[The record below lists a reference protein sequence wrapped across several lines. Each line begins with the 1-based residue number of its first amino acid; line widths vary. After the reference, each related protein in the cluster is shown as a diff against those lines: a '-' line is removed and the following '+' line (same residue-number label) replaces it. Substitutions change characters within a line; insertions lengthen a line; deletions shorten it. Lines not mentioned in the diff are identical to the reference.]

1 MILRNATIGKKLIV
15 LIASSILIFFIVG
28 GTGYYFMNDMKK
40 NSEVMYQDA
49 LLPIDWQSQI
59 QTNNRA
65 IEGHTLEMLVSSDV
79 KERQALKEL
88 INERINNNEKLIY
101 SLEEKLLFDT
111 EIERMDQFKEIYA
124 KYKEDLYSS
133 MDLIVAGND
142 KFDYSAY
149 QQVLKEPVNKGN
161 AILDE
166 IGVYLDNYAE
176 HLNTSTKKSEKTS
189 NTIVIIIIF
198 LSLVFQIMM
207 GYVISRMIINPIK
220 AIETLMAK
228 AENGDLT
235 VEGKYRSKDEIGVL
249 TSSFNSMVTR
259 FRELLRQVNSTS
271 EQVAAS
277 SEELTASAEE
287 SKKASGEIAQTIQ
300 DVAVGADQQVEE
312 TKEGKEIVEEMASS
326 IQLIA
331 SNTQD
336 ITSNAIGTSQK
347 ALEGNEAI
355 QSTIDQ
361 MNSINETVAKLS
373 MVVEGLGTRSKD
385 IGEIIEEITNIAS
398 QTNLL
403 ALNAAIESARAGE
416 HGKGF
421 AVVADE
427 VRKLAEQSAISAGK
441 ITEMI
446 ALIQKETQIAV
457 TSMEQ
462 TTSEVTNGIG
472 IVNKAGETFG
482 QIRMSVDDVASQI
495 QKVSV
500 AAVQIT
506 EGVKRV
512 LQSEDKLAEIAEETA
527 TSTQNV
533 AAATEEQLASM
544 EEIAASADSLAT
556 LAEGL
561 QKQIEFFKV

>member
-1 MILRNATIGKKLIV
+1 MSLRNATIGMKLII
-15 LIASSILIFFIVG
+15 LIASSILMFFIIG

-40 NSEVMYQDA
+40 NSEAMYQDA
-49 LLPIDWQSQI
+49 LLPIEWQSRI

-65 IEGHTLEMLVSSDV
+65 IDGYTLEMILSTDV
-79 KERQALKEL
+79 KERQSLKAL
-88 INERINNNEKLIY
+88 INERLNDNEKLIY
-101 SLEEKLLFDT
+101 SLEESLLFDT
-111 EIERMDQFKEIYA
+111 EIEKIAQFKETYA
-124 KYKEDLYSS
+124 KYKEDLYKS
-133 MDLIVAGND
+133 MDLVVAGNG
-142 KFDYSAY
+142 KFDYLTY
-149 QQVLKEPVNKGN
+149 QQVLKEPVYKSN

-166 IGVYLDNYAE
+166 IGVFLDKYADN
-176 HLNTSTKKSEKTS
+176 LNTSTTKSLNTS
-189 NTIVIIIIF
+189 NTIVITIIF
-198 LSLVFQIMM
+198 LSLVFQILM

-228 AENGDLT
+228 AESGDLT
-235 VEGKYRSKDEIGVL
+235 VAGKYRSADEIGVL
-249 TSSFNSMVTR
+249 TSSFNSMVSR
-259 FRELLRQVNSTS
+259 FRDLMRQVNSTS

-300 DVAVGADQQVEE
+300 DVAVGADRQVEE
-312 TKEGKEIVEEMASS
+312 TKESKEIVEEMASS

-331 SNTQD
+331 SSTLD
-336 ITSNAIGTSQK
+336 ISTNAVGTSQK

-355 QSTIDQ
+355 QSTIKQ
-361 MNSINETVAKLS
+361 MSSINTTVSQLS
-373 MVVEGLGTRSKD
+373 QVIEGLGIRSQD
-385 IGEIIEEITNIAS
+385 IGKIIEEITNIAT

-427 VRKLAEQSAISAGK
+427 VRKLAEQSAVSAQR
-441 ITEMI
+441 IAQMI
-446 ALIQKETQIAV
+446 ALIQKETLIAV
-457 TSMEQ
+457 ESMEQ
-462 TTSEVTNGIG
+462 TTSEVTNGIEV
-472 IVNKAGETFG
+472 VNKAGETFA
-482 QIRMSVDDVASQI
+482 QIRTSVDDVADQL
-495 QKVSV
+495 QNVS
-500 AAVQIT
+500 AAAGQIT
-506 EGVKRV
+506 EGVKLV

-544 EEIAASADSLAT
+544 EEIATSADSLAN
-556 LAEGL
+556 LAEDL